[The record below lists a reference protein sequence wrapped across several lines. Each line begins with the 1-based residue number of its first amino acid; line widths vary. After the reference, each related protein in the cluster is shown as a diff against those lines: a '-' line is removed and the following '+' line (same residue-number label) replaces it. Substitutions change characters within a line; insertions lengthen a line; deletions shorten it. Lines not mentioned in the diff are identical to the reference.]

1 MTREL
6 RPVVVTGASRGLGA
20 ALARHFGRL
29 GHDVAMC
36 ARTSNRLEPL
46 ASELRDELGVA
57 VLAVAVDVTDN
68 AGVRAFAARV
78 ADELGPSCAVV
89 NNAAI
94 LGPVGPL
101 DRVDLAAWHRALDVN
116 VVGTVTVT
124 AAFVPQLVAAGGG
137 AVVNLSGAGIGGSE
151 THGNISAY
159 TTSKGAVVALT
170 EALATELEGRRVR
183 VNAMAPGVLTT
194 GFMDSVLEAAPGV
207 VGESLRA
214 NAFALRPSGDRAS
227 IELDANL
234 AELMTFLVSDESA
247 WLTGKLVSARWDTV
261 ASLNSSRE
269 RLTRTSLLNLRRIDD
284 TLFAEAENQ

>member
-20 ALARHFGRL
+20 ALARHFAGL

-36 ARTSNRLEPL
+36 AGTSNGLELL

-68 AGVRAFAARV
+68 AGVRAFAAQV

-89 NNAAI
+89 NNAGI

-101 DRVDLAAWHRALDVN
+101 DRVDLAAWRHTLDVN

-137 AVVNLSGAGIGGSE
+137 AVVNLSGAGIGGSG

-194 GFMDSVLEAAPGV
+194 GFMDAVLEAAPGV

-214 NAFALRPSGDRAS
+214 NAFAVRPSGGRAS

-234 AELMTFLVSDESA
+234 AELMTFLVSNESA